1 MQRADNYVSMPS
13 VSLRAKIEMDYVFI
27 KLIWR
32 VYLMLKMC
40 SSWRWPSMRRMIQN
54 WEVGSQCPQYPQYPS
69 YPQYPQW
76 GGGSKIEK
84 LVPNILNILKEDDDP
99 KLEGWFPISSIS
111 SISSKRRMIPNWEVG
126 SQYPSLIETQTLQSI
141 SGRQSLIIMNV
152 MITDNFD
159 D

>member
-1 MQRADNYVSMPS
+1 
-13 VSLRAKIEMDYVFI
+13 
-27 KLIWR
+27 
-32 VYLMLKMC
+32 
-40 SSWRWPSMRRMIQN
+40 MRRRIQN

-126 SQYPSLIETQTLQSI
+126 SQYHQYPQYPQRGGWSQIGRLVPNIINILNILKEEDDLKLGSWFPI
-141 SGRQSLIIMNV
+141 SVFDWDSDAPVDIRPTV
-152 MITDNFD
+152 TDNHERD
-159 D
+159 DHR